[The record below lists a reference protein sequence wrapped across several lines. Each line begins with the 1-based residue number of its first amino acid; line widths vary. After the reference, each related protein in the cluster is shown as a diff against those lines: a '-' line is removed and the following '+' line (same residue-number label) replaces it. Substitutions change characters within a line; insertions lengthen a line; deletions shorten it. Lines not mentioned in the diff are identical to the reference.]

1 MAKEH
6 IVAVDGFWK
15 APPVNFDHETTI
27 YEWTTPDQLPD
38 RIKDAT
44 ILTVAAA
51 KVTRAGIEAASKLKL
66 ICCTG
71 VLTNSQIGLQRCPVV
86 ADEYPNRRRLQSCG

>member
-27 YEWTTPDQLPD
+27 YEWTSPDQLPE

-51 KVTRAGIEAASKLKL
+51 KITRAGIEAASKLKL

-71 VLTNSQIGLQRCPVV
+71 VFTHSQKGIPCCQIV
-86 ADEYPNRRRLQSCG
+86 ADESSIRRRL